1 MSGSAVC
8 LKEETESLITNI
20 PNYLFQINFE
30 NYGIDWDGPVVQE
43 VGDNNHVE
51 VPETNCPLSMEQF
64 QELRET
70 VNPLRQSIYHGVDCY
85 LEVLQF
91 ILNRLQ

>member
-1 MSGSAVC
+1 MQFFF
-8 LKEETESLITNI
+8 KEEAESLITNI

-43 VGDNNHVE
+43 VDDSNHVE
-51 VPETNCPLSMEQF
+51 VPETNCPLSMKRF

-70 VNPLRQSIYHGVDCY
+70 VNPLRQSIYHAVDCY

-91 ILNRLQ
+91 IFNRLQ